1 VETGQRFT
9 GVPVGLVNSADT
21 GTGTVTKN
29 VTVDIGKADAM
40 ALTVRVIVDG
50 YYTAPVEQTVVT
62 VAKPLTSSFISGGG
76 YLLMAQSA
84 GLFSGQ
90 VGTKNNIGFN
100 VKYNK
105 SGTNLQGS
113 INTLVR
119 NGGRTYQIKGN
130 VMTSLATDPKT
141 GTATFNGK
149 ASIQDVTDPLNP
161 ISIDGNATLQVTM
174 TDRGEPGTNDSLGIT
189 VWNKSG
195 GLWFSSSLPG
205 PATAPASTRLE
216 NGDFDITLT
225 IAPVEGARS
234 KKKNERLWTY
244 MADELSVSVTRDEA
258 TRPPDVLAVPG
269 GGRDFTPRVPYFE
282 SRVRAYGEAALHV
295 LNNAISFLRYE
306 LHQPLL
312 RSIGERSGQLS
323 SPVWTD
329 DEGQEID
336 PGVRTIVVR
345 AVRGER
351 SELGVVKFEAKHH
364 KPFRAALT
372 RSRPPRLYEEILSD
386 AQAAA
391 FDGNIAARC
400 WNSPLRARYSSSMR
414 FLAAVVALRWCTRH
428 LRTREN

>member
-1 VETGQRFT
+1 MR
-9 GVPVGLVNSADT
+9 L
-21 GTGTVTKN
+21 
-29 VTVDIGKADAM
+29 
-40 ALTVRVIVDG
+40 
-50 YYTAPVEQTVVT
+50 
-62 VAKPLTSSFISGGG
+62 
-76 YLLMAQSA
+76 
-84 GLFSGQ
+84 
-90 VGTKNNIGFN
+90 
-100 VKYNK
+100 
-105 SGTNLQGS
+105 
-113 INTLVR
+113 
-119 NGGRTYQIKGN
+119 
-130 VMTSLATDPKT
+130 
-141 GTATFNGK
+141 TATFSTPLK
-149 ASIQDVTDPLNP
+149 AAIVLRG
-161 ISIDGNATLQVTM
+161 DGSP
-174 TDRGEPGTNDSLGIT
+174 RSY
-189 VWNKSG
+189 
-195 GLWFSSSLPG
+195 
-205 PATAPASTRLE
+205 STK
-216 NGDFDITLT
+216 NGDFDIILA

-269 GGRDFTPRVPYFE
+269 GGRDLTPRVPYFE
-282 SRVRAYGEAALHV
+282 SRVRAYREAALDV

-372 RSRPPRLYEEILSD
+372 KSRPPRLYEEILSD

-391 FDGNIAARC
+391 FDGNIRRAVLELAIACEVFVKHAFLGGGGNTALVYEALEDKGKVNARV
-400 WNSPLRARYSSSMR
+400 LDLIEIGGTARLGKTFRAVDKDAYTDIDHLFRARNKIAHR
-414 FLAAVVALRWCTRH
+414 GEAAFRDDAGRLHTVDSKLLERWWRSTQR
-428 LRTREN
+428 LFAWAG